1 LQDPFNRSYGFFYAF
16 LGHHFVDKSTIGDAN
31 ISDLKKD
38 PLVTA
43 QHSLYFII
51 APLFGW
57 ILPTL
62 IASTWGDALVGFPF
76 SFFPQPSLLV
86 ILWSDCSQ

>member
-1 LQDPFNRSYGFFYAF
+1 

-38 PLVTA
+38 PLVAA
-43 QHSLYFII
+43 QHSLYFVI

-62 IASTWGDALVGFPF
+62 IASLWGDALVNF
-76 SFFPQPSLLV
+76 SSFLRPLILLRKC
-86 ILWSDCSQ
+86 DY